1 MIKKSI
7 IDFPDYSGLK
17 ETDKIDFFRKIKTKE
32 LDAISVIYKDVSP
45 DIVKQAALF
54 VRKTNTMGKVTA
66 IDGIIKADHFALYSH
81 EYIKEGNDWIL
92 YLNFK
97 VDMKEGVEFTK
108 MNPLTRFAVANID
121 GINYLAYEGAKRVFI
136 ISQAFSG
143 SFGYIDLSKLND
155 FMAKKPE
162 RMPYRLS
169 NISEEAYLADA
180 PAQLFGND
188 TTYYRDGDNFGF
200 WMSFGT
206 LVKFDIIDFNNL
218 NIDGT
223 PVALVEESLDTKAK
237 FKKMLNAKS
246 AGYASII
253 FKREAMLTYLLK
265 EAKEYILGAKKED
278 LNKVCLEDLL
288 RNVSEK
294 GILGIVYQKV
304 ETLDNM
310 YLPAFDYTT
319 VSVKDVVGPALCF
332 IYDDEYIWM
341 IYNKDNKE
349 IDFLSYK
356 GDVFTFSDDNAS
368 VTIYPEATLSK
379 VNKVNAE
386 NFVLFTGFQNLEEN
400 NVLDIYFDGGEQIL
414 KSRNSKFAIDITAF
428 DDFYTKQIQSFNADF
443 NKPNEIIKTYG
454 SNKYAFITGLV
465 HYQEYHPYPDVTEY
479 KLQMSTM
486 PSIASIIDA
495 VDKKAHLNNIMLA
508 NYGYM
513 SQGGFN
519 APLQNFLAY
528 AQRVKSQLT
537 GQGKAPK
544 NSSNPDMFI
553 FTSTV
558 ELFRNGYFTFKDSS
572 ENKYVTLLAE
582 RDIYT
587 DFSMMDFSNQIK
599 KLITSAVKQALEQGS
614 NPDLGQIADM
624 AKVRYTEFGKSLV
637 NAQIYSLKS
646 EITKKVTVASQ
657 KERWE
662 FEKVTDNIYVNNK
675 PTDEICNHAI
685 LFEDAFQNTLKK
697 YFNTVPEKGFI
708 SEYIKAGKFTV
719 DDTGY
724 HIDVKLDNSSKTD
737 AYLFA
742 NAGITVA
749 NVPKSMKSNDYF
761 KIEPKMIIKNNSF
774 KSIEDEDYNLF
785 HISVGYELTINQEKL
800 SEAASTMGNGTPK
813 SDIIKS
819 HKGKLESLK
828 EDIAIAESVEP
839 DQNMVNKVRNAKEKA
854 ALKTAVDKK
863 FIPIG
868 AEVDIAYKQG
878 KILASIGGREFYEP
892 FVTDNGLRLNM
903 NMYVSSLDMFEM
915 MLRNMMLSDVIE
927 GIYDGVLIEK
937 DFVDLQQVALKKIAV
952 NPDMNIGVAEFS
964 FKDIPA
970 VINGQLYQPGE
981 PVVYSFDLDVD
992 IDYIDDKTNKRIVF
1006 WDINI
1011 QYQTIYPIDAK
1022 RKVSNAEEILNNE
1035 NCFLVNHHV
1044 PVTVGLDAEEYIY
1057 EKKSQAVADG
1067 YYAFVDFSKRN

>member
-108 MNPLTRFAVANID
+108 MSPLIRFAVANID
-121 GINYLAYEGAKRVFI
+121 GINYLAYEGAKKVFI

-246 AGYASII
+246 AGYASVI
-253 FKREAMLTYLLK
+253 FKRESMLTYLLK

-465 HYQEYHPYPDVTEY
+465 HYQEFSPYPNVIQY
-479 KLQMSTM
+479 KLQMNTM
-486 PSIASIIDA
+486 PSIGSIIDA

-519 APLQNFLAY
+519 APEQNFLAY
-528 AQRVKSQLT
+528 AQRVKSELT
-537 GQGKAPK
+537 NQGKPPK
-544 NSSNPDMFI
+544 NSDNPDMFI

-558 ELFRNGYFTFKDSS
+558 ELFRNGYFTFKDNS
-572 ENKYVTLLAE
+572 ENKYVTLLAD

-587 DFSMMDFSNQIK
+587 DFSMMDFSNEIK
-599 KLITSAVKQALEQGS
+599 KLIKTSVKEALQQGP
-614 NPDLGQIADM
+614 NPNLGAIARI
-624 AKVRYTEFGKSLV
+624 AKARYSEFGRSLV
-637 NAQIYSLKS
+637 KAQIYSLKS
-646 EITKKVTVASQ
+646 EATKKVAVSGQ
-657 KERWE
+657 RERWE
-662 FEKVTDNIYVNNK
+662 FEKVSDNMYVNNK
-675 PTDEICNHAI
+675 PVDEVCNHAI
-685 LFEDAFQNTLKK
+685 LFEDAFQNTLKG

-708 SEYIKAGKFTV
+708 SEYIKAGKLTV

-724 HIDVKLDNSSKTD
+724 HIDVKLDNSSKTN
-737 AYLFA
+737 AYVFGSM
-742 NAGITVA
+742 GISVA
-749 NVPKSMKSNDYF
+749 NVPEKMSSNDFF
-761 KIEPKMIIKNNSF
+761 KIEPKMIVTNNSF
-774 KSIEDEDYNLF
+774 KNIEGEDYNLF
-785 HISVGYELTINQEKL
+785 HIAAGYELTINQEKL
-800 SEAASTMGNGTPK
+800 AEAASTMANGSPK
-813 SDIIKS
+813 TSAVQA
-819 HKGKLESLK
+819 HKGKLQSVH
-828 EDIAIAESVEP
+828 EDIATAESVEP
-839 DQNMVNKVRNAKEKA
+839 DQNMVNKVRQAREKA

-868 AEVDIAYKQG
+868 VEADIAYRQG
-878 KILASIGGREFYEP
+878 KILVSIGGREFYEP

-903 NMYVSSLDMFEM
+903 NMYVSSLDIFETAI
-915 MLRNMMLSDVIE
+915 RNMMLSDVME
-927 GIYDGVLIEK
+927 EIYDGVFIEK

-1022 RKVSNAEEILNNE
+1022 RKVSNAEEILNDE

-1067 YYAFVDFSKRN
+1067 YYAFVDFSKGS